1 MRSRAD
7 NQMELVITLIGL
19 ASITIVLALYRLME
33 RRERRLAD
41 QGRGESRSHEPPHE
55 PRDRS
60 SW

>member
-7 NQMELVITLIGL
+7 DQMVLVITLIGL

-41 QGRGESRSHEPPHE
+41 QGRGESRSHEP
-55 PRDRS
+55 RNRRS
-60 SW
+60 R

>member
-1 MRSRAD
+1 
-7 NQMELVITLIGL
+7 MELVVTLIGL

-41 QGRGESRSHEPPHE
+41 QGRCESRSHQ

-60 SW
+60 SR